1 MTKLPS
7 NPVSI
12 KQQFAPSALRPEQ
25 VEAIW
30 TMTGLG
36 KRPKEIAK
44 SLCLHPETV
53 RKYLVSLQAAD
64 PTVRHALMS
73 SRAQRA
79 RAYSEYLAQKA
90 ILVLETIDG
99 TALEKSSVQQRGV
112 LAGILVD
119 KSKVMG
125 DRAQDLEN
133 WVDESASRGG
143 KVGSRTNVETLL
155 DSIKGRIE
163 RLTFLQVDLP
173 AGMKDKIQAVEAQV
187 LEVKNGTDKLTGTP
201 TGTRRGR
208 PSARLAANLSGGSDG
223 QETEERPE
231 AGSDVRE
238 GGEVCAPGGGTFV
251 PAGDESDSDGT
262 GAFIETTGTT
272 PAAFIEVE
280 SATENIGVSAAG
292 ALSTSEETDGT
303 S

>member
-1 MTKLPS
+1 MTRLPG
-7 NPVSI
+7 NPVPI

-44 SLCLHPETV
+44 ALCLHPETV

-90 ILVLETIDG
+90 IMVLETIDN

-187 LEVKNGTDKLTGTP
+187 LEVKNGTNQLSGSSPRT
-201 TGTRRGR
+201 RGR
-208 PSARLAANLSGGSDG
+208 GQPADLPARSGGRG
-223 QETEERPE
+223 NGEEAEERPE
-231 AGSDVRE
+231 AGRDVRE
-238 GGEVCAPGGGTFV
+238 GGAGSGLGGDALV
-251 PAGDESDSDGT
+251 SAGHEQDSNGS
-262 GAFIETTGTT
+262 GPQVAN
-272 PAAFIEVE
+272 PAAYTEVE
-280 SATENIGVSAAG
+280 SAVEEEGVSAAG
-292 ALSTSEETDGT
+292 SSLSEDTDGN
-303 S
+303 SEVYG